1 VRKIMNNVVWT
12 IAGSDSGGGAGIQA
26 DIKAMQ
32 SFGVHGC
39 TAITALT
46 AQNSLGVEA
55 INAISTDVIESQ
67 LLALESDMKA
77 KVIKIGMLANVQQ
90 IQLISEHITHYKTKW
105 AIPPLVVYDPVAIA
119 SSGDVLTEEDT
130 VSAIKECLLPLVDV
144 ITPNTHEAQL
154 LTGVYLIGPDAI
166 KEAARKLIN
175 WGATAVVIKGG
186 HWDYPSGY
194 CIDYCINNADQT
206 AQEYWLGNKKIKTP
220 HSHGTGCSM
229 ASVIAACLAKNY
241 PLKDAFIL
249 AKAYINQGLK
259 QSVRYGEGIGP
270 LAHTTFPVNLE
281 DYPQVIEPGS
291 WLADELDFAKPFE
304 FNMAADFAP
313 CESDKLGLY
322 AVVDNN
328 EWLEKCLQQGIN
340 TAQLRVKNKT
350 QRELDELIKKA
361 VELGK
366 QYNARVF
373 INDYWALAIKHGAY
387 GVHLGQDDLTI
398 ADLAAIKGA
407 GLRLGLSTHGFYEM
421 LRAHNYRPSYMAFGA
436 IYPTTTK
443 DMTGQIQ
450 GVDKLNKFVPLMQSY
465 PTVAIGGIDLSR
477 VADVAQTGVGSVAVV
492 RAITRADDYIY
503 AIDALQKAIIDSNE

>member
-1 VRKIMNNVVWT
+1 MNNVVWT

-55 INAISTDVIESQ
+55 INAVSTDIIESQ
-67 LLALESDMKA
+67 LLALEKDMKA

-90 IQLISEHITHYKTKW
+90 IQLISEHISHYKAKW
-105 AIPPLVVYDPVAIA
+105 PTPPVIVYDPVAIA
-119 SSGDVLTEEDT
+119 SSGDLLTEEDT
-130 VSAIKECLLPLVDV
+130 VSAIRECLLPLVDV
-144 ITPNTHEAQL
+144 ITPNTHETQL
-154 LTGVYLIGPDAI
+154 LTGVYLIGPAAI
-166 KEAARKLIN
+166 KEAANKLLS
-175 WGATAVVIKGG
+175 WGAKAVVIKGG

-194 CIDYCINNADQT
+194 CIDYCVNNFTQDGE
-206 AQEYWLGNKKIKTP
+206 EYWLGNQKIQTP
-220 HSHGTGCSM
+220 HNHGTGCSM
-229 ASVIAACLAKNY
+229 ASVIAACLAKDY
-241 PLKDAFIL
+241 PLKDALIL

-259 QSVRYGEGIGP
+259 QSIRYGEGIGP
-270 LAHTTFPVNLE
+270 VAQTSFPTNLA

-291 WLADELDFAKPFE
+291 WLGDELDFDVPLD

-313 CESDKLGLY
+313 CESKSLGLY
-322 AVVDNN
+322 AVVDSTD
-328 EWLEKCLQQGIN
+328 WLEKCLQQGIK

-350 QRELDELIKKA
+350 QDELDELIKQA

-366 QYNARVF
+366 QYNAQVF
-373 INDYWALAIKHGAY
+373 INDYWQLAIKHGAY
-387 GVHLGQDDLTI
+387 GVHLGQEDLDI
-398 ADLAAIKGA
+398 ANLAAIKDA

-450 GVDKLNKFVPLMQSY
+450 GLEKLIKFVPLMQSY

-477 VADVAQTGVGSVAVV
+477 AEQVTKTGVGSVAVV
-492 RAITRADDYIY
+492 RAITEADNYVE
-503 AIDALQKAIIDSNE
+503 AISALQVAISSAH

>member
-1 VRKIMNNVVWT
+1 MNNVVWT

-55 INAISTDVIESQ
+55 INAVSTDIIESQ
-67 LLALESDMKA
+67 LLALEKDMKA

-90 IQLISEHITHYKTKW
+90 IQLISEHISHYKAKW
-105 AIPPLVVYDPVAIA
+105 PVPPVIVYDPVAIA
-119 SSGDVLTEEDT
+119 SSGDLLTEEDT

-144 ITPNTHEAQL
+144 ITPNTHETQL
-154 LTGVYLIGPDAI
+154 LTGVYLIGPAAI
-166 KEAARKLIN
+166 KEAANKLLS
-175 WGATAVVIKGG
+175 WGAKAVVIKGG

-194 CIDYCINNADQT
+194 CIDYCIDSNTQNGE
-206 AQEYWLGNKKIKTP
+206 EYWLGNQKIQTP
-220 HSHGTGCSM
+220 HNHGTGCSM
-229 ASVIAACLAKNY
+229 ASVIAACLAKDY

-270 LAHTTFPVNLE
+270 VAHTSFPTNLA
-281 DYPQVIEPGS
+281 DYPQVIEPSS
-291 WLADELDFAKPFE
+291 WLGDELDFDVPLD

-313 CESDKLGLY
+313 CESKSLGLY
-322 AVVDNN
+322 AVVDGTV
-328 EWLEKCLQQGIN
+328 WLEKCLQQGIK

-350 QRELDELIKKA
+350 QDELDGLIKQA

-366 QYNARVF
+366 KYNAQVF
-373 INDYWALAIKHGAY
+373 INDYWQLAIKHGAY
-387 GVHLGQDDLTI
+387 GVHLGQEDLDI
-398 ADLAAIKGA
+398 ANLAAIKDA

-450 GVDKLNKFVPLMQSY
+450 GLEKLIKFVPLMQSY

-477 VADVAQTGVGSVAVV
+477 AEQVAKTGVGSVAVV
-492 RAITRADDYIY
+492 RAITEADNYVE
-503 AIDALQKAIIDSNE
+503 AISALQVAISSAN

>member
-1 VRKIMNNVVWT
+1 MNNVVWT

-55 INAISTDVIESQ
+55 INAVSTDIIESQ
-67 LLALESDMKA
+67 LLALEKDMKA

-90 IQLISEHITHYKTKW
+90 IQLISEHISHYKAKW
-105 AIPPLVVYDPVAIA
+105 PVPPVIVYDPVAIA
-119 SSGDVLTEEDT
+119 SSGDLLTEEDT

-144 ITPNTHEAQL
+144 ITPNTHETQL
-154 LTGVYLIGPDAI
+154 LTGVYLIGPAAI
-166 KEAARKLIN
+166 KEAATKLLS
-175 WGATAVVIKGG
+175 WGAKAVVIKGG

-194 CIDYCINNADQT
+194 CIDYCVNNFTQNGE
-206 AQEYWLGNKKIKTP
+206 EYWLGNQKIQTP
-220 HSHGTGCSM
+220 HNHGTGCSM
-229 ASVIAACLAKNY
+229 ASVMAACLAKGY

-270 LAHTTFPVNLE
+270 VAQTSFPTNLA

-291 WLADELDFAKPFE
+291 WLGDELDFDVPLD
-304 FNMAADFAP
+304 FNMAADFAM
-313 CESDKLGLY
+313 CESKSLGLY
-322 AVVDNN
+322 AVVDSTD
-328 EWLEKCLQQGIN
+328 WLEKCLQQGIK

-350 QRELDELIKKA
+350 QDELDGLIKQA

-366 QYNARVF
+366 QYNAQVF
-373 INDYWALAIKHGAY
+373 INDYWQLAIKHGAY
-387 GVHLGQDDLTI
+387 GVHLGQEDLEI
-398 ADLAAIKGA
+398 ANLAAIKDA

-450 GVDKLNKFVPLMQSY
+450 GLEKLIKFVPLMQSY

-477 VADVAQTGVGSVAVV
+477 AEQVAKTGVGSVAVV
-492 RAITRADDYIY
+492 RAITEADNYVE
-503 AIDALQKAIIDSNE
+503 AISALQVAISSAH

>member
-1 VRKIMNNVVWT
+1 MNNVVWT

-32 SFGVHGC
+32 SFDVHGC

-55 INAISTDVIESQ
+55 INAVSTDIIESQ
-67 LLALESDMKA
+67 LLALEKDMKA

-90 IQLISEHITHYKTKW
+90 IQLISEHISHYKAKW
-105 AIPPLVVYDPVAIA
+105 PVPPVIVYDPVAIA
-119 SSGDVLTEEDT
+119 SSGDLLTEEDT

-144 ITPNTHEAQL
+144 ITPNTHETQL
-154 LTGVYLIGPDAI
+154 LTGVYLIGPAAI
-166 KEAARKLIN
+166 KEAANKLLS
-175 WGATAVVIKGG
+175 WGAKAVVIKGG

-194 CIDYCINNADQT
+194 CIDYCIDSNTQNGE
-206 AQEYWLGNKKIKTP
+206 EYWLGNQKIQTP
-220 HSHGTGCSM
+220 HNHGTGCSM
-229 ASVIAACLAKNY
+229 ASVIAACLAKDY

-259 QSVRYGEGIGP
+259 QSIRYGEGIGP
-270 LAHTTFPVNLE
+270 VAQTSFPTNLA

-291 WLADELDFAKPFE
+291 WLGDELDFDVPLD
-304 FNMAADFAP
+304 FNMAADFAA
-313 CESDKLGLY
+313 CESKSLGLY
-322 AVVDNN
+322 AVVDSTD
-328 EWLEKCLQQGIN
+328 WLEKCLQQGIK

-350 QRELDELIKKA
+350 QDELDALIKQA

-366 QYNARVF
+366 QYNAQVF
-373 INDYWALAIKHGAY
+373 INDYWQLAIKHGAY
-387 GVHLGQDDLTI
+387 GVHLGQEDLEI
-398 ADLAAIKGA
+398 ANLAAIKDA

-450 GVDKLNKFVPLMQSY
+450 GLEKLIKFVPLMQSY
-465 PTVAIGGIDLSR
+465 PTVAIGGIDLSCAEQ
-477 VADVAQTGVGSVAVV
+477 VAKTGVGSVAVV
-492 RAITRADDYIY
+492 RAITEADNYVE
-503 AIDALQKAIIDSNE
+503 AISALLVAISSAN

>member
-1 VRKIMNNVVWT
+1 MNNVVWT

-55 INAISTDVIESQ
+55 INAVSTDIIESQ
-67 LLALESDMKA
+67 LLALEKDMKA

-90 IQLISEHITHYKTKW
+90 IQLISEHISHYKAKW
-105 AIPPLVVYDPVAIA
+105 PTAPVIVYDPVAIA
-119 SSGDVLTEEDT
+119 SSGDLLTEEDT

-144 ITPNTHEAQL
+144 ITPNTHETQL
-154 LTGVYLIGPDAI
+154 LTGVYLIGPAAI
-166 KEAARKLIN
+166 KEAANKLLS
-175 WGATAVVIKGG
+175 WGAKAVVIKGG

-194 CIDYCINNADQT
+194 CIDYCVDSNTQNGE
-206 AQEYWLGNKKIKTP
+206 EYWLGNQKIQTP
-220 HSHGTGCSM
+220 HNHGTGCSM
-229 ASVIAACLAKNY
+229 ASVIAACLAKDY

-249 AKAYINQGLK
+249 AKSYINKGLK

-270 LAHTTFPVNLE
+270 VAQTSFPTNLA

-291 WLADELDFAKPFE
+291 WLGDELDFDVPLD

-313 CESDKLGLY
+313 CEEKSLGLY
-322 AVVDNN
+322 AVVNSTD
-328 EWLEKCLQQGIN
+328 WLEKCLQQGIK

-350 QRELDELIKKA
+350 QDELDGLIKHA

-366 QYNARVF
+366 QYNAQVF
-373 INDYWALAIKHGAY
+373 INDYWQLAIKHGAY
-387 GVHLGQDDLTI
+387 GVHLGQEDLEI
-398 ADLAAIKGA
+398 ANLVAIKEA

-450 GVDKLNKFVPLMQSY
+450 GLEKLIKFLPLMQSY

-477 VADVAQTGVGSVAVV
+477 AEHVANTGVGSVAVV
-492 RAITRADDYIY
+492 RAITEADNYVE
-503 AIDALQKAIIDSNE
+503 AISALQVAINSAN

>member
-1 VRKIMNNVVWT
+1 MNNVVWT

-55 INAISTDVIESQ
+55 INAVSTDIIESQ
-67 LLALESDMKA
+67 LLALEKDMKA

-90 IQLISEHITHYKTKW
+90 IQLISEHISHYKAKW
-105 AIPPLVVYDPVAIA
+105 PAPPVIVYDPVAIA
-119 SSGDVLTEEDT
+119 SSGDLLTEEDT

-144 ITPNTHEAQL
+144 ITPNTHETQL
-154 LTGVYLIGPDAI
+154 LTGVYLIGPAAI
-166 KEAARKLIN
+166 KEAANKLLS
-175 WGATAVVIKGG
+175 WGAKAVVIKGG

-194 CIDYCINNADQT
+194 CIDYCIDSNTQNGE
-206 AQEYWLGNKKIKTP
+206 EYWLGNQKIQTP
-220 HSHGTGCSM
+220 HNHGTGCSM
-229 ASVIAACLAKNY
+229 ASVIAACLAKDY

-270 LAHTTFPVNLE
+270 VAQTSFPTNLA

-291 WLADELDFAKPFE
+291 WLGDELDFDVPLD
-304 FNMAADFAP
+304 FNMAADFAL
-313 CESDKLGLY
+313 CESKSLGLY
-322 AVVDNN
+322 AVVDSTD
-328 EWLEKCLQQGIN
+328 WLEKCLQQGIK

-350 QRELDELIKKA
+350 QDELDGLIKHA

-366 QYNARVF
+366 QYNVQVF
-373 INDYWALAIKHGAY
+373 INDYWQLAIKYGAY
-387 GVHLGQDDLTI
+387 GVHLGQEDLDI
-398 ADLAAIKGA
+398 ANLAAIKDA

-450 GVDKLNKFVPLMQSY
+450 GLEKLIKFVPLMQSY

-477 VADVAQTGVGSVAVV
+477 AEQVAKTGVGSVAVV
-492 RAITRADDYIY
+492 RAITEADNYVE
-503 AIDALQKAIIDSNE
+503 AISALQVAISSAN

>member
-1 VRKIMNNVVWT
+1 MNNVVWT

-55 INAISTDVIESQ
+55 INAVSTDIIESQ
-67 LLALESDMKA
+67 LLALEKDMKA

-90 IQLISEHITHYKTKW
+90 IQLISEHISHYKAKW
-105 AIPPLVVYDPVAIA
+105 TVPPVIVYDPVAIA
-119 SSGDVLTEEDT
+119 SSGDLLTEEDT

-144 ITPNTHEAQL
+144 ITPNTHETQL
-154 LTGVYLIGPDAI
+154 LTGVYLIGPAAI
-166 KEAARKLIN
+166 KEAANKLLS
-175 WGATAVVIKGG
+175 WGAKAVVIKGG

-194 CIDYCINNADQT
+194 CIDYCIDSNMQNGE
-206 AQEYWLGNKKIKTP
+206 EYWLGNQKIQTP
-220 HSHGTGCSM
+220 HNHGTGCSM
-229 ASVIAACLAKNY
+229 ASVIAACLAKDY

-270 LAHTTFPVNLE
+270 VAHTSFPTNLA

-291 WLADELDFAKPFE
+291 WLGDELDFDVPLD
-304 FNMAADFAP
+304 FNMAADFSP
-313 CESDKLGLY
+313 CESKSLGLY
-322 AVVDNN
+322 AVVDSTD
-328 EWLEKCLQQGIN
+328 WLEKCLQQGIK

-350 QRELDELIKKA
+350 QDELDGLIKHA

-366 QYNARVF
+366 QYNAQVF
-373 INDYWALAIKHGAY
+373 INDYWQLAIKHGAY
-387 GVHLGQDDLTI
+387 GVHLGQEDLGI
-398 ADLAAIKGA
+398 ANLAAIKDA

-450 GVDKLNKFVPLMQSY
+450 GLEKLIKFVPLMQSY

-477 VADVAQTGVGSVAVV
+477 AEQVAKTGVGSVAVV
-492 RAITRADDYIY
+492 RAITEADNYVE
-503 AIDALQKAIIDSNE
+503 AISALQVAISSAN

>member
-1 VRKIMNNVVWT
+1 MNNVVWT

-55 INAISTDVIESQ
+55 INAVSTDIIESQ
-67 LLALESDMKA
+67 LLALEKDMKA

-90 IQLISEHITHYKTKW
+90 IQLLSEHISHYKAKW
-105 AIPPLVVYDPVAIA
+105 SVPPVIVYDPVAIA
-119 SSGDVLTEEDT
+119 SSGDLLTEEDT

-144 ITPNTHEAQL
+144 ITPNTHETQL
-154 LTGVYLIGPDAI
+154 LTGVYLIGPAAI
-166 KEAARKLIN
+166 KEAANKLLS
-175 WGATAVVIKGG
+175 WGAKAVVIKGG

-194 CIDYCINNADQT
+194 CIDYCIDSNTQNGE
-206 AQEYWLGNKKIKTP
+206 EYWLGNQKIQTP
-220 HSHGTGCSM
+220 HNHGTGCSM
-229 ASVIAACLAKNY
+229 ASVIAACLAKDY

-270 LAHTTFPVNLE
+270 VAHTSFPTNLA

-291 WLADELDFAKPFE
+291 WLGDELDFDVPLD

-313 CESDKLGLY
+313 CESKSLGLY
-322 AVVDNN
+322 AVVDSTD
-328 EWLEKCLQQGIN
+328 WLEKCLQQGIK

-350 QRELDELIKKA
+350 QDELDGLIKHA
-361 VELGK
+361 VELSK
-366 QYNARVF
+366 KYNAQVF
-373 INDYWALAIKHGAY
+373 INDYWQLAIKHGAY
-387 GVHLGQDDLTI
+387 GVHLGQEDLEI
-398 ADLAAIKGA
+398 ANLAAIKDA

-450 GVDKLNKFVPLMQSY
+450 GLEKLIKFVPLMQSY

-477 VADVAQTGVGSVAVV
+477 AELVAKTGVGSVAVV
-492 RAITRADDYIY
+492 RAITEADNYVE
-503 AIDALQKAIIDSNE
+503 AIRALQVAISSAN

>member
-1 VRKIMNNVVWT
+1 MNNVVWT

-55 INAISTDVIESQ
+55 INAVSTDIIESQ
-67 LLALESDMKA
+67 LLALEKDMKA

-90 IQLISEHITHYKTKW
+90 IQLISEHISHYKAKW
-105 AIPPLVVYDPVAIA
+105 PVPPVIVYDPVAIA
-119 SSGDVLTEEDT
+119 SSGDLLTEEDT

-144 ITPNTHEAQL
+144 ITPNTHETQL
-154 LTGVYLIGPDAI
+154 LTGVYLIGPAAI
-166 KEAARKLIN
+166 KEAANKLLS
-175 WGATAVVIKGG
+175 WGAKAVVIKGG

-194 CIDYCINNADQT
+194 CIDYCIDSNTQNGE
-206 AQEYWLGNKKIKTP
+206 EYWLGNQKIQTP
-220 HSHGTGCSM
+220 HNHGTGCSM
-229 ASVIAACLAKNY
+229 ASVIAACLAKDY

-270 LAHTTFPVNLE
+270 VAHTSFPTNLA
-281 DYPQVIEPGS
+281 DYPQVIELGS
-291 WLADELDFAKPFE
+291 WLGDELDFDVPLD

-313 CESDKLGLY
+313 CESKSLGLY
-322 AVVDNN
+322 AVVDSTD
-328 EWLEKCLQQGIN
+328 WLEKCLQQGIK

-350 QRELDELIKKA
+350 QDELDGLIKHA

-366 QYNARVF
+366 QYNAQVF
-373 INDYWALAIKHGAY
+373 INDYWQLAIKHGAY
-387 GVHLGQDDLTI
+387 GVHLGQEDLDI
-398 ADLAAIKGA
+398 ANLAAIKYA

-450 GVDKLNKFVPLMQSY
+450 GLEKLIKFVPLMQSY

-477 VADVAQTGVGSVAVV
+477 AEQVAKTGVDSVAVV
-492 RAITRADDYIY
+492 RAITEADNYVE
-503 AIDALQKAIIDSNE
+503 AISALQVAISSAN

>member
-1 VRKIMNNVVWT
+1 MNNVVWT

-55 INAISTDVIESQ
+55 INAVSTDIIESQ
-67 LLALESDMKA
+67 LLALEKDMKA

-90 IQLISEHITHYKTKW
+90 IQLISEHISHYKAKW
-105 AIPPLVVYDPVAIA
+105 TVPPVIVYDPVAIA
-119 SSGDVLTEEDT
+119 SSGDLLTEEDT

-144 ITPNTHEAQL
+144 ITPNTHETQL
-154 LTGVYLIGPDAI
+154 LTGVYLIGPAAI
-166 KEAARKLIN
+166 KEAANKLLS
-175 WGATAVVIKGG
+175 WGAKAVVIKGG

-194 CIDYCINNADQT
+194 CIDYCIDSNTQNGE
-206 AQEYWLGNKKIKTP
+206 EYWLGNQKIQTP
-220 HSHGTGCSM
+220 HNHGTGCSM
-229 ASVIAACLAKNY
+229 ASVIAACLAKDY

-270 LAHTTFPVNLE
+270 VAHTSFPTNLA

-291 WLADELDFAKPFE
+291 WLGDELDFDVSLD
-304 FNMAADFAP
+304 FNMAADFSP
-313 CESDKLGLY
+313 CESKSLGLY
-322 AVVDNN
+322 AVVDSTD
-328 EWLEKCLQQGIN
+328 WLEKCLQQGIK

-350 QRELDELIKKA
+350 QDELDGLIKHA

-366 QYNARVF
+366 QYNAQVF
-373 INDYWALAIKHGAY
+373 INDYWQLAIKHGAY
-387 GVHLGQDDLTI
+387 GVHLGQEDLDI
-398 ADLAAIKGA
+398 ANLAAIKDA

-450 GVDKLNKFVPLMQSY
+450 GLEKLIKFVPLMQSY

-477 VADVAQTGVGSVAVV
+477 AEQVAKTGVDSVAVV
-492 RAITRADDYIY
+492 RAITEADNYVE
-503 AIDALQKAIIDSNE
+503 AINALQVAISTAD

>member
-1 VRKIMNNVVWT
+1 MNNVVWT

-32 SFGVHGC
+32 SFGVHCC

-55 INAISTDVIESQ
+55 INAVSTDIIESQ
-67 LLALESDMKA
+67 LLALEKDMKA

-90 IQLISEHITHYKTKW
+90 IQLISEHISHYKAKW
-105 AIPPLVVYDPVAIA
+105 TVPPVIVYDPVAIA
-119 SSGDVLTEEDT
+119 SSGDLLTEEDT

-144 ITPNTHEAQL
+144 ITPNTHETQL
-154 LTGVYLIGPDAI
+154 LTGVYLIGPAAI
-166 KEAARKLIN
+166 KEAANKLLS
-175 WGATAVVIKGG
+175 WGAKAVVIKGG

-194 CIDYCINNADQT
+194 CIDYCIDSNTQNGE
-206 AQEYWLGNKKIKTP
+206 EYWLGNQKIQTP
-220 HSHGTGCSM
+220 HNHGTGCSM
-229 ASVIAACLAKNY
+229 ASVIAACLAKDY

-270 LAHTTFPVNLE
+270 VAHTSFPTNLA

-291 WLADELDFAKPFE
+291 WLGDELDFDVPLD

-313 CESDKLGLY
+313 CESKSLGLY
-322 AVVDNN
+322 AVVDSTD
-328 EWLEKCLQQGIN
+328 WLEKCLQQGIK

-350 QRELDELIKKA
+350 QDELDGLIKHA

-366 QYNARVF
+366 QYNAQVF
-373 INDYWALAIKHGAY
+373 INDYWQLAIKHGAY
-387 GVHLGQDDLTI
+387 GVHLGQEDLEI
-398 ADLAAIKGA
+398 ANLAAIKDA

-450 GVDKLNKFVPLMQSY
+450 GLEKLIKFVPLMQSY

-477 VADVAQTGVGSVAVV
+477 AEQVAKTGVGSVAVV
-492 RAITRADDYIY
+492 RAITEADNYVE
-503 AIDALQKAIIDSNE
+503 AISALQVAISSAN

>member
-1 VRKIMNNVVWT
+1 MNNVVWT

-55 INAISTDVIESQ
+55 INAVSTDIIESQ
-67 LLALESDMKA
+67 LLALEKDMKA
-77 KVIKIGMLANVQQ
+77 KVIKIGMLANVKQ
-90 IQLISEHITHYKTKW
+90 IQLISEHISHYKAKW
-105 AIPPLVVYDPVAIA
+105 PVPPVIVYDPVAIA
-119 SSGDVLTEEDT
+119 SSGDLLTEEDT

-144 ITPNTHEAQL
+144 ITPNTHETQL
-154 LTGVYLIGPDAI
+154 LTGVYLIGPAAI
-166 KEAARKLIN
+166 KEAANKLLS
-175 WGATAVVIKGG
+175 WGAKAVVIKGG

-194 CIDYCINNADQT
+194 CIDYCIDSNTQNGE
-206 AQEYWLGNKKIKTP
+206 EYWLGNQKIQTP
-220 HSHGTGCSM
+220 HNHGTGCSM
-229 ASVIAACLAKNY
+229 ASVIAACLAKDY

-270 LAHTTFPVNLE
+270 VAQTSFPTNLA

-291 WLADELDFAKPFE
+291 WLGDELDFDVPLD

-313 CESDKLGLY
+313 CESKSLGLY
-322 AVVDNN
+322 AVVDSTD
-328 EWLEKCLQQGIN
+328 WLEKCLQQGIK

-350 QRELDELIKKA
+350 QDELDALIKQA

-366 QYNARVF
+366 QYNAQVF
-373 INDYWALAIKHGAY
+373 INDYWQLAIKRGAY
-387 GVHLGQDDLTI
+387 GVHLGQEDLEI
-398 ADLAAIKGA
+398 ANLAAIKDA

-450 GVDKLNKFVPLMQSY
+450 GLEKLIKFVPLMQSY

-477 VADVAQTGVGSVAVV
+477 AEQVAKTGVGSVAVV
-492 RAITRADDYIY
+492 RAITEADNYVE
-503 AIDALQKAIIDSNE
+503 AISALQVAISSAH

>member
-1 VRKIMNNVVWT
+1 MNNVVWT

-55 INAISTDVIESQ
+55 INAVSTDIIESQ
-67 LLALESDMKA
+67 LLALEKDMKA

-90 IQLISEHITHYKTKW
+90 IQLISEHISHYKAKW
-105 AIPPLVVYDPVAIA
+105 PVPPVIVYDPVAIA
-119 SSGDVLTEEDT
+119 SSGDLLTEEDT

-144 ITPNTHEAQL
+144 ITPNTHETQL
-154 LTGVYLIGPDAI
+154 LTGVYLIGPAAI
-166 KEAARKLIN
+166 KEAANKLLS
-175 WGATAVVIKGG
+175 WGAKAVVIKGG

-194 CIDYCINNADQT
+194 CIDYCVNNFTQNGE
-206 AQEYWLGNKKIKTP
+206 EYWLGNQKIQTP
-220 HSHGTGCSM
+220 HNHGTGCSM
-229 ASVIAACLAKNY
+229 ASVIAACLAKDY

-270 LAHTTFPVNLE
+270 VAQTSFPTNLA

-291 WLADELDFAKPFE
+291 WLGDELDFDVPLD
-304 FNMAADFAP
+304 FNMAADFAT
-313 CESDKLGLY
+313 CESKSLGLY
-322 AVVDNN
+322 AVVDSTD
-328 EWLEKCLQQGIN
+328 WLEKCLQQGIK

-350 QRELDELIKKA
+350 QDELDGLIKQA

-366 QYNARVF
+366 QYNAQVF
-373 INDYWALAIKHGAY
+373 INDYWQLAIKHGAY
-387 GVHLGQDDLTI
+387 GVHLGQEDLDI
-398 ADLAAIKGA
+398 ANLAAIKVA

-450 GVDKLNKFVPLMQSY
+450 GLEKLIKFVPLMQSY

-477 VADVAQTGVGSVAVV
+477 AEQVTKTGVGSVAVV
-492 RAITRADDYIY
+492 RAITEADNYVE
-503 AIDALQKAIIDSNE
+503 AISALQVAISSAH